1 MTTEELH
8 IRATHTD
15 DLMDRL
21 AKWLIANTF
30 CDILCFEVG
39 KKEEK
44 RHFHALVRINYTA
57 STLRQKIHKVF
68 FEKVYCEKLGITKS
82 QPIFSSTRMSITKLK
97 KDKNT
102 NILYI
107 CKGTTLGCFEY
118 FGGII
123 TKEEATA
130 YNRQFWETNQ
140 KINDTEKKKRPISF
154 SHKVKE
160 EMLEK
165 FPDDIQKICIWQNR
179 QGYMEHNEKIN
190 AREEAEIATK
200 NLFHYFVCC
209 LGKDV
214 KKLDRHVSGIFAGIL
229 NSYITAD
236 AGKCKKYT
244 DRLYSQFF
252 EGEHPQIYLGV

>member
-1 MTTEELH
+1 MSEVH
-8 IRATHTD
+8 IRVTHTD
-15 DLMDRL
+15 ENMTKL

-44 RHFHALVRINYTA
+44 KHFHALVRINSTI
-57 STLRQKIHKVF
+57 STLRQQIHKIF
-68 FEKVYCEKLGITKS
+68 FEKSFDEKLRVTKKTN
-82 QPIFSSTRMSITKLK
+82 IFQRQHMSLGPLK

-107 CKGTTLGCFEY
+107 CKGNTLGSLDY

-123 TKEEATA
+123 SRDEALA

-140 KINDTEKKKRPISF
+140 KISDTVKKKKPISF

-165 FPDDIQKICIWQNR
+165 YPEDIQTICMW
-179 QGYMEHNEKIN
+179 HNQRDDVLDIVQRHTLHDN
-190 AREEAEIATK
+190 AEVATK
-200 NLFHYFVCC
+200 KLFHHFVCC
-209 LGKDV
+209 LGSEV

-229 NSYITAD
+229 NSYITSD
-236 AGKCKKYT
+236 QKKCQKYS

>member
-1 MTTEELH
+1 MTEVH
-8 IRATHTD
+8 IRVTHTD
-15 DLMDRL
+15 ENMNKL
-21 AKWLIANTF
+21 AKWIISNTF

-44 RHFHALVRINYTA
+44 RHFHALCRLTITP
-57 STLRQKIHKVF
+57 STLRQQIHKVF
-68 FEKVYCEKLGITKS
+68 FEKSYDEKLGVTKKS
-82 QPIFSSTRMSITKLK
+82 NIFGTTAMSITKLK

-123 TKEEATA
+123 TLEEATA

-140 KINDTEKKKRPISF
+140 KITDTVSKKKPISF
-154 SHKVKE
+154 SHKVKQ

-165 FPDDIQKICIWQNR
+165 YPEDIQNICLWQNR
-179 QGYMEHNEKIN
+179 QTDLHGIEKHNVRERAEVSTKI
-190 AREEAEIATK
+190 
-200 NLFHYFVCC
+200 LFHHFVCC
-209 LGKDV
+209 LGSDV

-236 AGKCKKYT
+236 AKKCKSYS

-252 EGEHPQIYLGV
+252 EGEYPQIYLGV